1 MSAGSERGTE
11 KGRGRRGGERAG
23 KPSQSRVYVRKLG
36 RSAPPATDKGWE
48 DACAAGCSLRS
59 TGLQPERLRP
69 PPVSD
74 CKDHSIS
81 LAASPHPPRLAVP
94 GACVPDPERGLAP
107 YQTRSTG
114 SRCLCPVGPRRSR
127 GSWLG
132 FVVGAGTQL
141 SGSGLA
147 WGRRSGSGGCS
158 SRLPGGSCLRWPALA
173 RPAR

>member
-23 KPSQSRVYVRKLG
+23 KPSSSRVYVRKLG

-48 DACAAGCSLRS
+48 DACATGCSLRS
-59 TGLQPERLRP
+59 AGPPPERLRP

-94 GACVPDPERGLAP
+94 GVCVPDSERGLAQYHSP
-107 YQTRSTG
+107 SAG

-127 GSWLG
+127 GSRLG
-132 FVVGAGTQL
+132 FAAGAGTQPP
-141 SGSGLA
+141 GGELA
-147 WGRRSGSGGCS
+147 GGRRSGER
-158 SRLPGGSCLRWPALA
+158 RLFQPAA
-173 RPAR
+173 WG

>member
-23 KPSQSRVYVRKLG
+23 KRRQSRVYVRKLG

-59 TGLQPERLRP
+59 AARPPERLRP

-74 CKDHSIS
+74 CKDRSIR
-81 LAASPHPPRLAVP
+81 LAASPYPPRLPVP
-94 GACVPDPERGLAP
+94 GVCVPDPERGLA
-107 YQTRSTG
+107 QHQAGSIG
-114 SRCLCPVGPRRSR
+114 SRCLCPVGPRSSR

-132 FVVGAGTQL
+132 CVVGAGTQL
-141 SGSGLA
+141 PGGGLA
-147 WGRRSGSGGCS
+147 CGRRSGEWRLCQPAAGG
-158 SRLPGGSCLRWPALA
+158 
-173 RPAR
+173 